1 MSLFDGGR
9 RARKKR
15 IAAYL
20 EYRQAKK
27 QFEHDDEYDE
37 DYDYDYD
44 YESSESGSRYSD
56 IELDNQYDEEAE
68 SDYDS
73 DEQYDEEAE
82 SHYEAEGEYDEDSE
96 SDYDS
101 DEHYDEEESDNYS
114 EEYPDEDLNDY
125 PDEYAEADDE
135 VQYEESR
142 DEKSQYEEPQYEE
155 PQYEEPQYEEN
166 RDEDSNH
173 VDSEY
178 DETLYEDA
186 QNDEAQ
192 YEDTQQDVAQ
202 YEEPQQYDESMYQTT
217 SFEEF
222 DEDET
227 YRKLKASKL
236 QAAKEKLMGIL
247 PRFNTEENVE
257 ALNEYDS
264 SADTYSSPSSDE
276 DNHEFDNNYKSDN
289 TYESDSTYDSA
300 HNYDSDNTYD
310 SDHDYDSAHDDN
322 SSSTDNYISDEDYE
336 DYNDFDDFNPSKAVI
351 ISFMDKVRSLDTIEK
366 MSIALGVVIIASG
379 IFAFSLYSNVKAQQ
393 DEINSFAEIGTEAEN
408 IEEIGQTGLDAMA
421 SAKSSENAATEA
433 SSLAEAIELST
444 GSVDVKMTLSTIVS
458 DLKIKFTNAD
468 TGKLIASVPFKV
480 SVKDKSGNVT
490 EYENDDM
497 DGIIYET
504 GVKAGEY
511 TVSLETLDDDKYAA
525 YNFNSDAQTITVKDT
540 AEYKVVDVSDEVKS
554 EAEVNVAAEDT
565 QVKEAVESEN
575 QDTVDWVE
583 STTTASSNTESSSD
597 TSTTTTSDDTYIEIS
612 KDQIVVPDSASLD
625 TIMHKLV
632 AEDDV
637 VDDKEYEGSDDY
649 YDDEDD
655 DSDESSDTSNDTS
668 DSESDSSESESD
680 SDESDVTMSIS
691 ATTATIEIGKTATL
705 SATASNGS
713 TDITWYSDD
722 ELIATVDGSGL
733 VTAVSPG
740 TVEITA
746 ELTSDDSVY
755 ATCNVTVISDAAAST
770 GSLCDSGGNP
780 VYVKEAD
787 GTYRIATADDYDKYD
802 KFYVKSSASVAGNQ
816 TYTGWQTIGGKTYYY
831 DKDGN
836 PVTGNQV
843 IQGVQYTFD
852 SSGALITGSG
862 TLGID
867 VSRWNGTIDWSAVK
881 NSGVN
886 YAIIRCGYR
895 GSSSGAL
902 IEDSMFRTNIQ
913 GAVNAGIKV
922 GVYFYT
928 QATTEAE
935 AIEEASFVVS
945 MIKNYG
951 LSYPVYLDVEK
962 SNGRGDAIS
971 YDMRTTVC
979 KAFCKTI
986 TNSGYSA
993 GIYASKTWFESK
1005 FDVSALTSYKIWLA
1019 QYATTASY
1027 SKSRYDMWQYTAKG
1041 SVSGISGDVDMNL
1054 SY

>member
-20 EYRQAKK
+20 EYRQAQK
-27 QFEHDDEYDE
+27 QFAHDDDYDE
-37 DYDYDYD
+37 DGYDYDYD
-44 YESSESGSRYSD
+44 YENEESGSRYSD
-56 IELDNQYDEEAE
+56 IELENQYEEEADYAEDTDYEPEGQYDEDAE
-68 SDYDS
+68 S
-73 DEQYDEEAE
+73 
-82 SHYEAEGEYDEDSE
+82 ED
-96 SDYDS
+96 
-101 DEHYDEEESDNYS
+101 
-114 EEYPDEDLNDY
+114 DEDLNDY

-135 VQYEESR
+135 TQYEEVR
-142 DEKSQYEEPQYEE
+142 Y
-155 PQYEEPQYEEN
+155 
-166 RDEDSNH
+166 EDSNH
-173 VDSEY
+173 KDSEN
-178 DETLYEDA
+178 YEA
-186 QNDEAQ
+186 QNEEAQQEGAQ
-192 YEDTQQDVAQ
+192 YEDS
-202 YEEPQQYDESMYQTT
+202 QQYDESMYQTT
-217 SFEEF
+217 SFEDF
-222 DEDET
+222 DEDDT

-247 PRFNTEENVE
+247 PRFNTEENAE
-257 ALNEYDS
+257 DLNEYDS

-276 DNHEFDNNYKSDN
+276 DNHEFDNNYDSDN
-289 TYESDSTYDSA
+289 TYESD
-300 HNYDSDNTYD
+300 NTYD
-310 SDHDYDSAHDDN
+310 STHEDN
-322 SSSTDNYISDEDYE
+322 SSSNDDYISDEDFE

-351 ISFMDKVRSLDTIEK
+351 ISFMDKVRRLDTIEK

-480 SVKDKSGNVT
+480 SVKDKSGNIT

-649 YDDEDD
+649 YDDEAD

-668 DSESDSSESESD
+668 DSESDSSESD

-691 ATTATIEIGKTATL
+691 ASSATIEIGKTATL

-881 NSGVN
+881 KSGVN

-1019 QYATTASY
+1019 QYATSATY

>member
-9 RARKKR
+9 RARRKR

-20 EYRQAKK
+20 EYRQAQK
-27 QFEHDDEYDE
+27 QFENDDEYDE
-37 DYDYDYD
+37 DDYDYDYD
-44 YESSESGSRYSD
+44 YENEESGSRYSD
-56 IELDNQYDEEAE
+56 VEMDNQYDEDAG
-68 SDYDS
+68 YA
-73 DEQYDEEAE
+73 EEAE
-82 SHYEAEGEYDEDSE
+82 SHYEVEDESE
-96 SDYDS
+96 
-101 DEHYDEEESDNYS
+101 NYS

-125 PDEYAEADDE
+125 PDEYAEADE
-135 VQYEESR
+135 EAQYEESR
-142 DEKSQYEEPQYEE
+142 
-155 PQYEEPQYEEN
+155 
-166 RDEDSNH
+166 
-173 VDSEY
+173 
-178 DETLYEDA
+178 YEDI
-186 QNDEAQ
+186 QNDENQ
-192 YEDTQQDVAQ
+192 YEDPQQD
-202 YEEPQQYDESMYQTT
+202 DESLYQTT
-217 SFEEF
+217 SFEDF
-222 DEDET
+222 DED
-227 YRKLKASKL
+227 
-236 QAAKEKLMGIL
+236 
-247 PRFNTEENVE
+247 F
-257 ALNEYDS
+257 
-264 SADTYSSPSSDE
+264 
-276 DNHEFDNNYKSDN
+276 
-289 TYESDSTYDSA
+289 
-300 HNYDSDNTYD
+300 
-310 SDHDYDSAHDDN
+310 
-322 SSSTDNYISDEDYE
+322 E

-554 EAEVNVAAEDT
+554 EAEVDVAAEDT

-655 DSDESSDTSNDTS
+655 DSDESSDISNDTS
-668 DSESDSSESESD
+668 DSEF
-680 SDESDVTMSIS
+680 DVTMSIS
-691 ATTATIEIGKTATL
+691 TSSATIEIGKTATL

-1019 QYATTASY
+1019 QYATSATY

>member
-20 EYRQAKK
+20 EYRQAQK
-27 QFEHDDEYDE
+27 QFAHDDDYDE
-37 DYDYDYD
+37 DDYDYDYD
-44 YESSESGSRYSD
+44 YENEESGSRYSD
-56 IELDNQYDEEAE
+56 VEMDNQ
-68 SDYDS
+68 
-73 DEQYDEEAE
+73 
-82 SHYEAEGEYDEDSE
+82 
-96 SDYDS
+96 
-101 DEHYDEEESDNYS
+101 YDEEESDNYS

-135 VQYEESR
+135 AQYEESR
-142 DEKSQYEEPQYEE
+142 
-155 PQYEEPQYEEN
+155 
-166 RDEDSNH
+166 
-173 VDSEY
+173 
-178 DETLYEDA
+178 
-186 QNDEAQ
+186 
-192 YEDTQQDVAQ
+192 
-202 YEEPQQYDESMYQTT
+202 YQTT
-217 SFEEF
+217 SFEDF
-222 DEDET
+222 DEDDT

-257 ALNEYDS
+257 DLNEYDS

-276 DNHEFDNNYKSDN
+276 DNHEFDNNYDSDN
-289 TYESDSTYDSA
+289 TYESD
-300 HNYDSDNTYD
+300 NTYD
-310 SDHDYDSAHDDN
+310 STHEDN
-322 SSSTDNYISDEDYE
+322 SSSNGDYISDEYYE

-554 EAEVNVAAEDT
+554 EAEVDVAAEDT

-655 DSDESSDTSNDTS
+655 DSDESSDISNDTS
-668 DSESDSSESESD
+668 DSESD
-680 SDESDVTMSIS
+680 VTMSIS
-691 ATTATIEIGKTATL
+691 TSSATIEIGKTATL

-831 DKDGN
+831 DKDGK

-1019 QYATTASY
+1019 QYATSATY

>member
-20 EYRQAKK
+20 EYRQAQK
-27 QFEHDDEYDE
+27 QFAHDDDYDE
-37 DYDYDYD
+37 DDYDYDYD
-44 YESSESGSRYSD
+44 YENEESGSRYSD
-56 IELDNQYDEEAE
+56 IELENQYEEEADYAEDTDYEPEGQYDEDAE
-68 SDYDS
+68 S
-73 DEQYDEEAE
+73 E
-82 SHYEAEGEYDEDSE
+82 YEADEP
-96 SDYDS
+96 Y
-101 DEHYDEEESDNYS
+101 
-114 EEYPDEDLNDY
+114 
-125 PDEYAEADDE
+125 DEYAEADE
-135 VQYEESR
+135 EAQYEESR
-142 DEKSQYEEPQYEE
+142 
-155 PQYEEPQYEEN
+155 
-166 RDEDSNH
+166 
-173 VDSEY
+173 
-178 DETLYEDA
+178 YEDI
-186 QNDEAQ
+186 QNAENQ
-192 YEDTQQDVAQ
+192 YEDS
-202 YEEPQQYDESMYQTT
+202 QQYDESMYQTT
-217 SFEEF
+217 SFEDF
-222 DEDET
+222 DEDDT

-247 PRFNTEENVE
+247 PRFNTEENAE
-257 ALNEYDS
+257 DLNEYDS

-276 DNHEFDNNYKSDN
+276 DNHEFDNNYDSDN
-289 TYESDSTYDSA
+289 TYESDNTYDSA
-300 HNYDSDNTYD
+300 HDSD
-310 SDHDYDSAHDDN
+310 
-322 SSSTDNYISDEDYE
+322 SSSTDDYISDEDYE

-351 ISFMDKVRSLDTIEK
+351 ISFMDKVRRLDTIEK

-421 SAKSSENAATEA
+421 SAKSSENAAIEA

-511 TVSLETLDDDKYAA
+511 TVSLEKLDDDKYAA
-525 YNFNSDAQTITVKDT
+525 YNFDSDAQTITVKDT

-583 STTTASSNTESSSD
+583 STTTAAPASNTESSSN
-597 TSTTTTSDDTYIEIS
+597 TSTTSSDTYIEIS

-668 DSESDSSESESD
+668 DSESDSSESD

-691 ATTATIEIGKTATL
+691 ASSATIEIGKTATL

-922 GVYFYT
+922 GLYFYT

-1019 QYATTASY
+1019 QYATSATY

>member
-20 EYRQAKK
+20 EYRQAQK
-27 QFEHDDEYDE
+27 QFENDDEYDE
-37 DYDYDYD
+37 DDYDYDYD
-44 YESSESGSRYSD
+44 YENEESGSRYSD
-56 IELDNQYDEEAE
+56 VEMDNQYDEDAG
-68 SDYDS
+68 YA
-73 DEQYDEEAE
+73 EEAE
-82 SHYEAEGEYDEDSE
+82 SHYEVEDESE
-96 SDYDS
+96 
-101 DEHYDEEESDNYS
+101 NYS

-125 PDEYAEADDE
+125 PDEYAEADE
-135 VQYEESR
+135 EAQYEESR
-142 DEKSQYEEPQYEE
+142 
-155 PQYEEPQYEEN
+155 
-166 RDEDSNH
+166 
-173 VDSEY
+173 
-178 DETLYEDA
+178 YEDI
-186 QNDEAQ
+186 QNDENQ
-192 YEDTQQDVAQ
+192 YEDPQQD
-202 YEEPQQYDESMYQTT
+202 DESLYQTT
-217 SFEEF
+217 SFEDF
-222 DEDET
+222 DED
-227 YRKLKASKL
+227 
-236 QAAKEKLMGIL
+236 
-247 PRFNTEENVE
+247 F
-257 ALNEYDS
+257 
-264 SADTYSSPSSDE
+264 
-276 DNHEFDNNYKSDN
+276 
-289 TYESDSTYDSA
+289 
-300 HNYDSDNTYD
+300 
-310 SDHDYDSAHDDN
+310 
-322 SSSTDNYISDEDYE
+322 E

-554 EAEVNVAAEDT
+554 EAEVDVAAEDT

-655 DSDESSDTSNDTS
+655 DSDESSDISNDTS
-668 DSESDSSESESD
+668 DSESD
-680 SDESDVTMSIS
+680 VTMSIS
-691 ATTATIEIGKTATL
+691 TSSATIEIGKTATL

-740 TVEITA
+740 TTEITA
-746 ELTSDDSVY
+746 ELTSDDSVF

-787 GTYRIATADDYDKYD
+787 GTYRIATADDYNKYD

-831 DKDGN
+831 DKDGK

-1019 QYATTASY
+1019 QYATSATY

>member
-37 DYDYDYD
+37 DYNYDYD

-56 IELDNQYDEEAE
+56 IELDNQYEEEA
-68 SDYDS
+68 DYAEDT
-73 DEQYDEEAE
+73 DYETEGQYDEDAE
-82 SHYEAEGEYDEDSE
+82 SHYEEDEAYDEDAGSE
-96 SDYDS
+96 YET
-101 DEHYDEEESDNYS
+101 DEPYDEETEEYS

-155 PQYEEPQYEEN
+155 PQYEEN
-166 RDEDSNH
+166 RDEDFNH
-173 VDSEY
+173 VDSEN
-178 DETLYEDA
+178 DETMYEDA

-192 YEDTQQDVAQ
+192 YEDTQQDDAQ
-202 YEEPQQYDESMYQTT
+202 YEDSQQYDESMYQTT
-217 SFEEF
+217 SFEDF
-222 DEDET
+222 DEDDT

-247 PRFNTEENVE
+247 PRFNTEENEE

-276 DNHEFDNNYKSDN
+276 DNHEFDNNY
-289 TYESDSTYDSA
+289 ES
-300 HNYDSDNTYD
+300 
-310 SDHDYDSAHDDN
+310 
-322 SSSTDNYISDEDYE
+322 DNYISDEDYE

-366 MSIALGVVIIASG
+366 MSIALGIVIIASG

-393 DEINSFAEIGTEAEN
+393 DEINSFAEIGTEAED

-612 KDQIVVPDSASLD
+612 KDQIVVPDSAKLD
-625 TIMHKLV
+625 SNMHKLV
-632 AEDDV
+632 EEDDI
-637 VDDKEYEGSDDY
+637 VDDTEYEGSE
-649 YDDEDD
+649 DEDGDEYD

-668 DSESDSSESESD
+668 NSNSESNSD
-680 SDESDVTMSIS
+680 SNSDETDVTMSIS
-691 ATTATIEIGKTATL
+691 ASSATIEIGKTATL

-816 TYTGWQTIGGKTYYY
+816 TYTGWQTIDGKTYYY

>member
-20 EYRQAKK
+20 EYRQAQK
-27 QFEHDDEYDE
+27 QFAHDDDYDE
-37 DYDYDYD
+37 DDYDYDYD
-44 YESSESGSRYSD
+44 YENEESGSRYSD
-56 IELDNQYDEEAE
+56 VEMDNQ
-68 SDYDS
+68 
-73 DEQYDEEAE
+73 
-82 SHYEAEGEYDEDSE
+82 
-96 SDYDS
+96 
-101 DEHYDEEESDNYS
+101 YDEEESDNYS

-125 PDEYAEADDE
+125 PDEYAEADE
-135 VQYEESR
+135 EAQYEESR
-142 DEKSQYEEPQYEE
+142 
-155 PQYEEPQYEEN
+155 
-166 RDEDSNH
+166 
-173 VDSEY
+173 
-178 DETLYEDA
+178 YEDI
-186 QNDEAQ
+186 QNDEN
-192 YEDTQQDVAQ
+192 Q
-202 YEEPQQYDESMYQTT
+202 YEEPQQDDESLYQTT
-217 SFEEF
+217 SFEDF
-222 DEDET
+222 DED
-227 YRKLKASKL
+227 
-236 QAAKEKLMGIL
+236 
-247 PRFNTEENVE
+247 F
-257 ALNEYDS
+257 
-264 SADTYSSPSSDE
+264 
-276 DNHEFDNNYKSDN
+276 
-289 TYESDSTYDSA
+289 
-300 HNYDSDNTYD
+300 
-310 SDHDYDSAHDDN
+310 
-322 SSSTDNYISDEDYE
+322 E

-433 SSLAEAIELST
+433 SSLAESIELST

-668 DSESDSSESESD
+668 DSESDSSESD

-691 ATTATIEIGKTATL
+691 ASSATIEIGKTATL

-1019 QYATTASY
+1019 QYATSATY